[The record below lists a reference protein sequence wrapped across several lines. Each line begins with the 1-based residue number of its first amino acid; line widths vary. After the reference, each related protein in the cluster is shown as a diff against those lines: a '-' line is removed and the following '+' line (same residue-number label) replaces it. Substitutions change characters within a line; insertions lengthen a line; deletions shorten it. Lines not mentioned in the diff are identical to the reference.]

1 MAGASVFE
9 RIGIEPDLSRP
20 GLFLMRNG
28 RFVEGLSGSDGTYIG
43 LRMQEAGASRLQI
56 VIAGLRVILQG
67 FVQARGARDFE
78 IAHDR
83 KHLRGK
89 CDGYHAM
96 QRARVLKALA
106 LRIRVV
112 LWSPDGWVEV
122 HNAHELDE
130 AVARGAELYD
140 DREDDECRPSD
151 NGNPKRTSWS
161 EK

>member
-28 RFVEGLSGSDGTYIG
+28 RFVEGLSGSDGTYLG

-67 FVQARGARDFE
+67 FIQAYGARSFE
-78 IAHDR
+78 HAHDR
-83 KHLRGK
+83 KHMHGR
-89 CDGYHAM
+89 CEGYRAT

-106 LRIRVV
+106 LNIRVV
-112 LWSPDGWVEV
+112 FWSPDGWVEV
-122 HNAHELDE
+122 RSAQELDE
-130 AVARGAELYD
+130 AVSRGAELYD